1 MTGIVIP
8 FPRRKLTPAANDA
21 MVMAFEK
28 AWRAVRSA
36 GPTVLDDPSLTRSR
50 IAAAIL
56 AIAERGEVDADRMM
70 IGALDAVL
78 GERQAAPPAH

>member
-1 MTGIVIP
+1 MTGVVIP
-8 FPRRKLTPAANDA
+8 FPKRNLTPAAKDA
-21 MVMAFEK
+21 MVMAFDK

-36 GPTVLDDPSLTRSR
+36 GPTVLDDPSLARSR

-56 AIAERGEVDADRMM
+56 AMAERGEADADRMM

-78 GERQAAPPAH
+78 GDREAAPPH